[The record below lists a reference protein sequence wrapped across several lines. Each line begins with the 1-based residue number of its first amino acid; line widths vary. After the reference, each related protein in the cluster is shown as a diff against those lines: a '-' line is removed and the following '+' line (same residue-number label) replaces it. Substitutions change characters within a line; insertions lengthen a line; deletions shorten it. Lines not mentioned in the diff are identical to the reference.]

1 MRKLCPMCGAEA
13 DYGPFYRDFH
23 PDDFYYVDYECTE
36 CGWEGDKPLPAH
48 SEDYG
53 LDPFKEDVASVLDYL
68 AIGTIKAYKNALSEL
83 EEVVRNAERANRNRG

>member
-1 MRKLCPMCGAEA
+1 MCGAEA

-23 PDDFYYVDYECTE
+23 PDDFYYVDYECPE
-36 CGWEGDKPLPAH
+36 CGWEGDKPLPAY

-68 AIGTIKAYKNALSEL
+68 AIGTIKAYRSALSEL

>member
-1 MRKLCPMCGAEA
+1 MRCPMCGAEA

-36 CGWEGDKPLPAH
+36 CGWEGDKPLPAY

-68 AIGTIKAYKNALSEL
+68 AIGTVKAYRNALSEL

>member
-1 MRKLCPMCGAEA
+1 MRNLCPMCGAEA